1 MCGLSYQYTHTVVL
15 HDLKQTTEYKLISDV
30 SACFIL
36 LIVHRI
42 LSFFFLLIN

>member
-15 HDLKQTTEYKLISDV
+15 HDLKQTTEYKL

-42 LSFFFLLIN
+42 LSFFLN